1 MSPDSQTLQNKARIR
16 RLFDEVL
23 NGGRLDMLDQLVGA
37 GYVEH
42 NPAPEQVAGAG
53 GVRSKIQALQAAFP
67 DLHFV
72 LEELIGEGAIVAAR
86 YHWQGTHKGTFLG
99 IAPTG
104 RKLLVRGMDFYRFEG
119 GRLIEHWDSVDEF
132 GMLTQLGDLG

>member
-1 MSPDSQTLQNKARIR
+1 MTADSRPLENKALIR

-23 NGGRLDMLDQLVGA
+23 NGGRLDMLNQLVGA

-42 NPAPEQVAGAG
+42 NPAPAQVAGAA

-67 DLHFV
+67 DLRFV

-86 YHWQGTHKGTFLG
+86 YHWQGTHKGSFLG

-104 RKLLVRGMDFYRFEG
+104 RKVLVRGMDFYRFEG
-119 GRLIEHWDSVDEF
+119 GRLVEHWDNVDEF

>member
-1 MSPDSQTLQNKARIR
+1 MSADSRPLENKALIR

-42 NPAPEQVAGAG
+42 NPAPEQVAGAAG
-53 GVRSKIQALQAAFP
+53 IRSKIHALQAAFP
-67 DLHFV
+67 DLRFV

-86 YHWQGTHKGTFLG
+86 YHWQGTHKGSFLG

-119 GRLIEHWDSVDEF
+119 GRLVEHWDNVDEF